1 MMVKDAEIASLK
13 KSNKQY
19 KETIGNEDSTSQVSE
34 LTKKLAFAD
43 QEKQVKDMTIERLR
57 SDISEK
63 EAALKKAQTQE
74 KNLQETVQ
82 KLTMQMAMMGSM
94 K

>member
-1 MMVKDAEIASLK
+1 MMVKDSEIASLK

-19 KETIGNEDSTSQVSE
+19 KETLANEDMSSQVTE
-34 LTKKLAFAD
+34 LSKKLAFAD
-43 QEKQVKDMTIERLR
+43 QEKQVKDMTIERLK

-63 EAALKKAQTQE
+63 EAALKKAQAQE
-74 KNLQETVQ
+74 KNLSETVE
-82 KLTMQMAMMGSM
+82 KLTTAMAMMGNM

>member
-1 MMVKDAEIASLK
+1 MVKDSEIASLK

-19 KETIGNEDSTSQVSE
+19 KETLANEDMSSQVTE
-34 LTKKLAFAD
+34 LSKKLAFAD
-43 QEKQVKDMTIERLR
+43 QEKQVKDMTIERLK

-63 EAALKKAQTQE
+63 EAALKKAQAQE
-74 KNLQETVQ
+74 KNLSETVE
-82 KLTMQMAMMGSM
+82 KLTTAMAMMGNM